1 MDYFSAIRAFLHA
14 AESGSFSKAADRI
27 AVKTSTVSRY
37 VSELER
43 DLGIALFN
51 RSTRGLVLTEG
62 GRVFREH
69 AQAVLAALDEAREAT
84 SSLNAS
90 PRGLL
95 RVTMPRAFGLRHVIP
110 HLHEFTARYPGIDI
124 DAVLS
129 DETVNLIDNGIDL
142 AIRIGVLPD
151 SQLIARRLA
160 MHRRIAC
167 ASPTYLEQ
175 HGAPDSP
182 AALAGHE
189 VLRFPLM
196 PDDRWWFAARAPR
209 GEEQVDEPIPVQL
222 RGRLTARRRYRRAAA
237 TRDRRLRHRPATGLG
252 AGPCLARRPAGAS
265 AGRLGRPDG
274 ANRIGDLGGLSA
286 EEDGVVEGAR
296 IHRFLCRSICAAGGL
311 GKLTMR
317 RAQ

>member
-69 AQAVLAALDEAREAT
+69 AQAVLTALDEAREAT

-110 HLHEFTARYPGIDI
+110 HLPEFTARYPGIDI

-160 MHRRIAC
+160 MHRRIVC

-175 HGAPDSP
+175 HGAPDTP

-209 GEEQVDEPIPVQL
+209 DEEQVDEPFSVQL
-222 RGRLTARRRYRRAAA
+222 RGRLRADDTDALRQLAIAGCGIALLPVWALGHALRDGRLVHLLADWDVQTAR
-237 TRDRRLRHRPATGLG
+237 T
-252 AGPCLARRPAGAS
+252 AS
-265 AGRLGRPDG
+265 AIWAVYPPKKTVSSKVRAFIDFYADRYARLVDWE
-274 ANRIGDLGGLSA
+274 S
-286 EEDGVVEGAR
+286 
-296 IHRFLCRSICAAGGL
+296 
-311 GKLTMR
+311 
-317 RAQ
+317 